1 MAKAMASNEE
11 ILMCPICLDLLK
23 TPATIPCG
31 HSYCMDCIT
40 ECWNQLDQKG
50 VYSCPKCR
58 ETFCPRPALK
68 KTTIVAELVEK
79 VSKATIKDDP
89 AGIEDV
95 ECDICIGKKSKAVR
109 SCLDCLLSYCKTHLK
124 AHNDLHPGRKH
135 SIVDA
140 TAKLHERKCSR
151 HGKVSEIF
159 CRTDQS
165 LICYLCTMDEH
176 RGHDTVTAV
185 AEWTEKQKQ
194 LGHSKLTFQQ
204 RIQRTEKDS
213 SAQTAVDESENMF
226 DEMIRSI
233 NRRRSEAIK
242 EIRTEEKAEVSR
254 AEGLVK
260 KLEQEIAELKRR
272 EAELEK
278 LSHTEDYIH
287 ILKVITTTFS
297 SATCGTVRQGRSKV

>member
-1 MAKAMASNEE
+1 MKLLRQRANIGYILTRVNSTSRISEKLSQTFCPIAVQLEDLAEWFTDSICSEETKLKLKSNLRPNCVLETENMAEAMASNEE
-11 ILMCPICLDLLK
+11 ILMCPICLDLLN
-23 TPATIPCG
+23 TLATIPCG

-95 ECDICIGKKSKAVR
+95 ECDVCIGKKSKAVR

-124 AHNDLHPGRKH
+124 AHND
-135 SIVDA
+135 
-140 TAKLHERKCSR
+140 
-151 HGKVSEIF
+151 HGKVCEIF
-159 CRTDQS
+159 CRIDQS

-185 AEWTEKQKQ
+185 AEWTEKQ
-194 LGHSKLTFQQ
+194 
-204 RIQRTEKDS
+204 
-213 SAQTAVDESENMF
+213 
-226 DEMIRSI
+226 
-233 NRRRSEAIK
+233 
-242 EIRTEEKAEVSR
+242 
-254 AEGLVK
+254 VK
-260 KLEQEIAELKRR
+260 
-272 EAELEK
+272 
-278 LSHTEDYIH
+278 
-287 ILKVITTTFS
+287 
-297 SATCGTVRQGRSKV
+297 